1 MPPTARTGNLCQE
14 SLRRLDLKP
23 GRFFGMGLVET
34 ECMGPLAARQPF
46 QGTIVAAL
54 ALALG
59 LQAAPGLSAAES
71 RTLENL
77 LARTSRWVVALDV
90 ERVRDVAPA
99 RIRSFAF
106 TQETRSYYERPSGCV
121 SGILIDAAGHV
132 ITSAYNVAGE
142 LKSIKAVLPD
152 RKTLVARI
160 VSKSAHDDVALL
172 RLEGFEP
179 PAGFEEPV
187 WSDDAAFA
195 PGRLVFALGRSPDPE
210 RLTVTRGIV
219 SALTRNEGR
228 VIQTDAKLNYGNVGG
243 PMVDLDGGIIAMSS
257 FVGHTQPQWGMNSGV
272 GFGTRASILR
282 EIIPRLAAGEKIAA
296 PLSPLLGVQCERV
309 SPDEGGAK
317 VLGVQDGS
325 AASQAGIKSGDAII
339 AFEGV
344 HLHDFDHLRR
354 LIFSRKVGDKV
365 KLKLEREGQTIEV
378 EATLQARPSP

>member
-1 MPPTARTGNLCQE
+1 
-14 SLRRLDLKP
+14 
-23 GRFFGMGLVET
+23 MGLVER
-34 ECMGPLAARQPF
+34 ERSCARRPF
-46 QGTIVAAL
+46 PGAILAAL
-54 ALALG
+54 AIALG
-59 LQAAPGLSAAES
+59 LQAAAGLSAAES

-90 ERVRDVAPA
+90 ERVKDVAPA
-99 RIRSFAF
+99 RVRGLAF

-142 LKSIKAVLPD
+142 LKSIRAVLPG
-152 RKTLVARI
+152 KKPLEARI
-160 VSKSAHDDVALL
+160 VSRSVHDDVALL

-179 PAGFEEPV
+179 PAGFEEPA
-187 WSDDAAFA
+187 WADDAPLG
-195 PGRLVFALGRSPDPE
+195 PGRFVFALGRSPDPE

-243 PMVDLDGGIIAMSS
+243 PMVDLDGSIIAMSS

-282 EIIPRLAAGEKIAA
+282 EIIPRLASGESIAA
-296 PLSPLLGVQCERV
+296 PSSPLLGVQCERV
-309 SPDEGGAK
+309 SPDQGGAK
-317 VLGVQDGS
+317 VLSVQAGS
-325 AASQAGIKSGDAII
+325 AAGQAGIKSGDAII
-339 AFEGV
+339 AFEGI

-365 KLKLEREGQTIEV
+365 KLKIEREGQTLEV
-378 EATLQARPSP
+378 DATLQARPAP